1 MESGDERNT
10 WMGDYFALI
19 GDGVLHSDNG
29 DTRCKV
35 AFHMTSHGKHNDGS
49 RMLCQYLETVVDR
62 ELKKWLPDDA
72 TDEEKFR
79 VSLFPAVAP
88 MYAELGKSFLH
99 ISTYNELQWSL
110 LDINN
115 QTTGL
120 ETLGEIREHAFHNLE
135 KARVITAGIV
145 LDGVAFLEEYGIP
158 PHQYT
163 DEQKMRMKQ
172 DLATIHQRLG
182 QIQAFNGFLAPA
194 IEEYFTALNLNIETC
209 GGEFHEL
216 VAQSH
221 HCLACVYECYAEHLL
236 SSKEVV
242 RDRRVARF
250 GGYGGQMGDDI
261 PLSNYRKSAE
271 HYLASGVSYA
281 GHLAIICQ
289 RKPEEIVTVNKLD
302 AIYVNISKIET
313 PYSETDRKHFEYL
326 KAALN
331 GAKARLDKIE
341 KRIETITTK

>member
-10 WMGDYFALI
+10 WMGDYFALM

-29 DTRCKV
+29 DTRCKL
-35 AFHMTSHGKHNDGS
+35 AFHMISHGNPNDGS
-49 RMLCQYLETVVDR
+49 RMLCQYLETVVD
-62 ELKKWLPDDA
+62 EESKKWLPDDA
-72 TDEEKFR
+72 TDDEKFR
-79 VSLFPAVAP
+79 ASLFPAVAP
-88 MYAELGKSFLH
+88 LYSELGKSFLN

-110 LDINN
+110 VDINN
-115 QTTGL
+115 QTGL
-120 ETLGEIREHAFHNLE
+120 ETFREIREHAFHNLE

-163 DEQKMRMKQ
+163 DGQVKRMKQ
-172 DLATIHQRLG
+172 ELATIHQNLG
-182 QIQAFNGFLAPA
+182 QIQAINGFLAPA
-194 IEEYFTALNLNIETC
+194 VEEYSTALNLNIETC
-209 GGEFHEL
+209 DGEFHEL

-221 HCLACVYECYAEHLL
+221 HRLARLYECYAEHLL

-250 GGYGGQMGDDI
+250 GGNGGHMVDDL
-261 PLSNYRKSAE
+261 PLSNYKKSAE

-289 RKPEEIVTVNKLD
+289 RKPEDIVNVDKLD
-302 AIYVNISKIET
+302 AMYDIISKIKT
-313 PYSETDRKHFEYL
+313 PSCETDRQRFEYL
-326 KAALN
+326 KAALCE
-331 GAKARLDKIE
+331 AKARLDEIE
-341 KRIETITTK
+341 KRIETIKTK